1 MAEEGKKIK
10 VFAEAWSAAN
20 ESVLY
25 GVNHD
30 ENYLAAIYAAKLQL
44 EQVLLTGAPFDAQAM
59 AEAKAKGV
67 LPVGNIVGVGIG
79 EKETKGRPTGQ
90 LAIKIYVEKKND
102 GTFTIS
108 SEADIPPTF
117 SGFKTDVVEI
127 GVIEAFHETA
137 ESLAEALVDRQS
149 YPRPVPCGVSV
160 GHPRVTA
167 GTAGCLVYDDQAVYI
182 LSNNHVLANVNNAK
196 IGEPIIQPGVV
207 DGGQVPRDQI
217 GQLVDFVPLQMNG
230 PPNSVD
236 CALAWVTLQNARPE
250 IIQIGLPN
258 LTIMEPQRGMA
269 VMKRGR
275 TTGLTTNGIIE
286 DINLTIRVSY
296 RDAGWAIFNDQIL
309 IRGQGFSSGGDSGAL
324 IVERTNNNPVGL
336 LFSGNDVNGTTVA
349 NRISKVLETL
359 RVSIY

>member
-30 ENYLAAIYAAKLQL
+30 ENYLAAISAAKLQL
-44 EQVLLTGAPFDAQAM
+44 EQVLLTGALFDAQAM

-67 LPVGNIVGVGIG
+67 LPVGNIVGVGIA

-127 GVIEAFHETA
+127 GLIEAFHETA